1 MEPWHII
8 PSYRATNIINCKWVY
23 KIKRKQDGSVDRYK
37 ACLVAKGFIQMLG
50 IDYSD
55 TFSLVVKSA
64 TIRVVLSLAMSRGGV
79 FDNLTYKMLSCM
91 IH

>member
-1 MEPWHII
+1 
-8 PSYRATNIINCKWVY
+8 
-23 KIKRKQDGSVDRYK
+23 
-37 ACLVAKGFIQMLG
+37 VAKGFKQMLG